1 MFTPC
6 VHTSIDAYSNLV
18 TWVSLKDVHGAIQS
32 VRLKELRFI
41 RVSPCPGDS
50 KALHLAFELDN
61 PPRTQNAVIHLDDF
75 KSLEDAFKSFT
86 KEYIFYSHKLV
97 YGTYGILSSRPTKD
111 TTQPTAV
118 VTDGHLMVFTDKG
131 MRKIKVPSIQSIVT
145 GEEEVSIIY
154 YEAGEA
160 TLMSFPAECYPAIVD
175 ALKEYAESLKK
186 KGGK

>member
-6 VHTSIDAYSNLV
+6 IHTSIDAYSNLV
-18 TWVSLKDVHGAIQS
+18 TWVSVKDVHGALQS

-61 PPRTQNAVIHLDDF
+61 PPRTKNAVIHLDDF

-111 TTQPTAV
+111 TIQPTAA
-118 VTDGHLMVFTDKG
+118 VTDGYLMVFTSTG
-131 MRKIKVPSIQSIVT
+131 MRKIKVRSIQSIVA
-145 GEEEVSIIY
+145 GEKEVSIIY
-154 YEAGEA
+154 YDAGEVA
-160 TLMSFPAECYPAIVD
+160 YMPFPTECYPSIVN

-186 KGGK
+186 GSK

>member
-18 TWVSLKDVHGAIQS
+18 TWMNLKDVHGAIQS

-118 VTDGHLMVFTDKG
+118 VTDGHLMVFTDTG
-131 MRKIKVPSIQSIVT
+131 MRKIKASSIQSIVA
-145 GEEEVSIIY
+145 GETEVSIIY
-154 YEAGEA
+154 YDAGEVA
-160 TLMSFPAECYPAIVD
+160 YMSFPAGCYPAIVD

-186 KGGK
+186 GSK

>member
-6 VHTSIDAYSNLV
+6 IHTSIDAYSNLV

-50 KALHLAFELDN
+50 KTLRLAFELDN
-61 PPRTQNAVIHLDDF
+61 PPRTQKTTIHLDDF
-75 KSLEDAFKSFT
+75 KILEESFKSYDR
-86 KEYIFYSHKLV
+86 EYIFYSHKLV
-97 YGTYGILSSRPTKD
+97 YGTYGILSSRPVKD
-111 TTQPTAV
+111 TIQPTAM
-118 VTDGHLMVFTDKG
+118 VTDGHLMVFTDTG
-131 MRKIKVPSIQSIVT
+131 MRKIKVSSIQSIVT
-145 GEEEVSIIY
+145 GEKEVSIIY
-154 YEAGEA
+154 YDAGDVA
-160 TLMSFPAECYPAIVD
+160 YMSFPTECYPAIVD

>member
-75 KSLEDAFKSFT
+75 KKSRGRLQVIHEGIHLLQPQTRLWDLWYFK
-86 KEYIFYSHKLV
+86 
-97 YGTYGILSSRPTKD
+97 
-111 TTQPTAV
+111 
-118 VTDGHLMVFTDKG
+118 
-131 MRKIKVPSIQSIVT
+131 
-145 GEEEVSIIY
+145 
-154 YEAGEA
+154 
-160 TLMSFPAECYPAIVD
+160 
-175 ALKEYAESLKK
+175 
-186 KGGK
+186 

>member
-6 VHTSIDAYSNLV
+6 IHTSIDAYSNLV
-18 TWVSLKDVHGAIQS
+18 TWVSVKDVHGALQS

-61 PPRTQNAVIHLDDF
+61 PPRTKNAIIHLDDF
-75 KSLEDAFKSFT
+75 KNLEEAFKSFT

-97 YGTYGILSSRPTKD
+97 YGTYGILSSR

-118 VTDGHLMVFTDKG
+118 VTDGHLMVFTDTG
-131 MRKIKVPSIQSIVT
+131 MRKIKASSIQSIVA
-145 GEEEVSIIY
+145 GETEVSIIY
-154 YEAGEA
+154 YDVGEVA
-160 TLMSFPAECYPAIVD
+160 YMSFPAGCYPAIVD
-175 ALKEYAESLKK
+175 ALREYAESLKK
-186 KGGK
+186 GTK

>member
-18 TWVSLKDVHGAIQS
+18 TWVSLKDVYGAIQS
-32 VRLKELRFI
+32 FRLKELRFI

-61 PPRTQNAVIHLDDF
+61 PPRTQKTTIHLDDF
-75 KSLEDAFKSFT
+75 KNLEESLKPFER
-86 KEYIFYSHKLV
+86 EYIFYSHKLV
-97 YGTYGILSSRPTKD
+97 YGTYGILNSRPAED
-111 TTQPTAV
+111 STQPTAM
-118 VTDGHLMVFTDKG
+118 VTDGHLMVFTSVG
-131 MRKIKVPSIQSIVT
+131 MRKIKVSSIQSIVT

-160 TLMSFPAECYPAIVD
+160 TLMSFPTECYPAIVD
-175 ALKEYAESLKK
+175 ALKEYTESLKK
-186 KGGK
+186 KGSK

>member
-6 VHTSIDAYSNLV
+6 IHTSIDAYSNLV
-18 TWVSLKDVHGAIQS
+18 TWVSVKDVHGAIQS

-50 KALHLAFELDN
+50 KTLRLAFELDN
-61 PPRTQNAVIHLDDF
+61 PPRTQKTTIHLDDF
-75 KSLEDAFKSFT
+75 KNLEESFKSFER
-86 KEYIFYSHKLV
+86 EYIFYSHKLV
-97 YGTYGILSSRPTKD
+97 YGNYGILSSRPAED
-111 TTQPTAV
+111 DSVQPTAV
-118 VTDGHLMVFTDKG
+118 VTDGHLMVFTDTG

-154 YEAGEA
+154 YDAGEVA
-160 TLMSFPAECYPAIVD
+160 YMSFPIECYPSIVN

-186 KGGK
+186 GNK